1 MCTEGS
7 QAGQE
12 QPAWNAPEYERA
24 LAYLD
29 RLQEQIDTILT
40 TAQLD
45 SLRSAIPSQV
55 APLLRTGTPRHQ
67 MHQESYKAAMKS
79 TEDLK
84 DFKTDWNSEQTQ
96 QTFARARESVQKDGD
111 LSKANEV
118 AKYGWA

>member
-1 MCTEGS
+1 MFS
-7 QAGQE
+7 
-12 QPAWNAPEYERA
+12 
-24 LAYLD
+24 
-29 RLQEQIDTILT
+29 ISF
-40 TAQLD
+40 LD

-67 MHQESYKAAMKS
+67 MHQGSYKAAVKS

-84 DFKTDWNSEQTQ
+84 DFRADWNSEQTQ
-96 QTFARARESVQKDGD
+96 QMFARARESVQKDGD

>member
-1 MCTEGS
+1 MSTEGS

-24 LAYLD
+24 LAHLD
-29 RLQEQIDTILT
+29 KLQE
-40 TAQLD
+40 QLD

-67 MHQESYKAAMKS
+67 MHQESYKAAIKS

-84 DFKTDWNSEQTQ
+84 DVRADWNSEQTQ
-96 QTFARARESVQKDGD
+96 QMFARARESVQKDGD